1 MYLGPKDMPFI
12 YLVFLD
18 ALFLAPMT
26 LWYFFLGRGLSLAS
40 RKRLALPRFKC
51 ENWIFET
58 PIYSTFKDMNKMVCP
73 HGPQV
78 LFDTTARWSF
88 WSFFVNIFEEPIYFT
103 FKDVN
108 EIVCPRSPR
117 SPGAIRHDRQ
127 TMPFWSFFGITRAC
141 FIPAYSYKRPRPY
154 KISSAKSKMH
164 LGPKNI
170 TPFIYLVLLDV
181 LFLAPMTLCSFFL
194 GRLSFASRKRL
205 ALPRFKCENWATW
218 LALLCFICHPPRVSS
233 VPQSV
238 SVAQLGER

>member
-1 MYLGPKDMPFI
+1 
-12 YLVFLD
+12 
-18 ALFLAPMT
+18 
-26 LWYFFLGRGLSLAS
+26 
-40 RKRLALPRFKC
+40 
-51 ENWIFET
+51 
-58 PIYSTFKDMNKMVCP
+58 MVCP

-141 FIPAYSYKRPRPY
+141 FIPAYSYKWPRPY